1 MSRLDDELRIAL
13 QRREVSPDFTAK
25 VMARIAE
32 LPPVPVSPWQKLLA
46 LFRLPALQFA
56 TAATVVCLVIGLTFG
71 VRYYRDYQE
80 MRKESEIAKA
90 QVMLA
95 FQIASSKL
103 NKAKK
108 KISQAAERIATDDE
122 QANQPAGL
130 HETKPKTKQNGE
142 K

>member
-1 MSRLDDELRIAL
+1 MNRLEEELKIAL
-13 QRREVSPDFTAK
+13 QRKDAAPDFAAK

-32 LPPVPVSPWQKLLA
+32 LPPAPVSPWQKFMA
-46 LFRLPALQFA
+46 LFRVPAMQFA
-56 TAATVVCLVIGLTFG
+56 ATAVAVCLLIAVTIGIPQ
-71 VRYYRDYQE
+71 YRRYQE
-80 MRKESEIAKA
+80 MKREGELARA

-108 KISQAAERIATDDE
+108 KVSEVAERSADGTVK
-122 QANQPAGL
+122 N
-130 HETKPKTKQNGE
+130 E